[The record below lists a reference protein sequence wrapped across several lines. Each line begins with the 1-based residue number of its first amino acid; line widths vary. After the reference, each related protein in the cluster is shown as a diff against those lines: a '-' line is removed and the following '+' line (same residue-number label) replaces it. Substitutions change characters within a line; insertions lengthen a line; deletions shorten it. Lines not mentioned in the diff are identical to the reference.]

1 MKETAKGKLVKRFY
15 VFHNAGRWPAK
26 LELNLNNNRPWQ
38 IAFAIVLNTG
48 NHTKKRIA
56 FFFIKT
62 FLSNFWY
69 TVINK
74 NQYIMKR
81 LFNLSTGYVKQL
93 LVFAV
98 IIFSLLAGCNKLE
111 HLPAA
116 RPNDAGKYSSEV
128 IDKWLTMQIR
138 LMKNAT
144 GIPNVLFCRYYAYT
158 GLTAYEAI
166 APGTWLGEGINSK
179 LNGLTNLPL
188 ANGFKL
194 YYWPAS
200 VNAALA
206 AVNRSIFV
214 NASMADKAAID
225 SLENALN
232 TDYSAEAHGDVLT
245 RSNEFGK
252 SAAAAVFNWSATD
265 GIASVGAAYTPP
277 VGAGL
282 WVPTPPAFGAAST
295 PYFGNLRTIVTGS
308 TNNSQPGAPIAYSE
322 DPNSAFYKMVL
333 NVYTVSQNLNPVQK
347 SQGLFWRDIP
357 GVTTGGHWESILQQ
371 VLKQTSARLDKAAV
385 AYAVTGI
392 CNSDPSISCWQT
404 KYHYNLVRP
413 VTYIRNVMGFSS
425 WNPLITTPAHPEY
438 SSVHAV
444 LSAATADAFTA
455 LFGDIG
461 NFTDHTYDYLG
472 FTPRTF
478 SSFRAIGEDAGNS
491 RVFAGIHYQP
501 SVDTGLVQGRKVAAT
516 ILSSLGLSN

>member
-1 MKETAKGKLVKRFY
+1 
-15 VFHNAGRWPAK
+15 
-26 LELNLNNNRPWQ
+26 
-38 IAFAIVLNTG
+38 
-48 NHTKKRIA
+48 
-56 FFFIKT
+56 
-62 FLSNFWY
+62 
-69 TVINK
+69 
-74 NQYIMKR
+74 MKR

-98 IIFSLLAGCNKLE
+98 IIFSLLASCNKSD

-116 RPNDAGKYSSEV
+116 GPNDAGKYSSEV

-179 LNGLTNLPL
+179 LNGLTDLPA
-188 ANGFKL
+188 ANRFKL

-214 NASMADKAAID
+214 NASTADKAAID

-232 TDYSAEAHGDVLT
+232 TGYSSQAHGDVLV

-252 SAAAAVFNWSATD
+252 SIAAAVFNWSATD
-265 GIASVGAAYTPP
+265 GIANVGASYTPP
-277 VGAGL
+277 VGPGL
-282 WVPTPPAFGAAST
+282 WVPTPPGFGAAST

-308 TNNSQPGAPIAYSE
+308 TSNSQPGAPIAYSE
-322 DPNSAFYKMVL
+322 DPNSTFYKMVL
-333 NVYTVSQNLNPVQK
+333 NVYTVSQNLTPAQTA
-347 SQGLFWRDIP
+347 QGLFWRDVP
-357 GVTTGGHWESILQQ
+357 GVTTAGHWESILQQ
-371 VLKQTSARLDKAAV
+371 VLKQTNTRLDKAAV
-385 AYAVTGI
+385 AYAITGI
-392 CNSDPSISCWQT
+392 CSSDPSISCWQS
-404 KYHYNLVRP
+404 KYHYNLIRP

-425 WNPLITTPAHPEY
+425 WNSLLTTPAHPEY
-438 SSVHAV
+438 SSAHAV
-444 LSAATADAFTA
+444 ISAAVAEALMA
-455 LFGDIG
+455 LFGDMG
-461 NFTDHTYDYLG
+461 SFTDHTYDYLG
-472 FTPRTF
+472 FTPKTF

-516 ILSSLGLSN
+516 ILSSLGFQAKVEK